1 MVTLKDHTSWRYVTW
16 RELLG
21 EAPRLLEELLE
32 VGLAVQHAV
41 HGRVA
46 AHLQAAKMHTG
57 LHAASETLIS
67 SGSSDSAG
75 R

>member
-46 AHLQAAKMHTG
+46 AHLQPGQHN
-57 LHAASETLIS
+57 AS
-67 SGSSDSAG
+67 
-75 R
+75 